1 MRCTVASA
9 SSREAGR
16 PIDGATNGQ
25 SWCIAMLGQAC
36 ASLLCACTVRDAC
49 VDVCR
54 ARYGSQAD
62 SGEGWLR

>member
-25 SWCIAMLGQAC
+25 SWCIAMPGQAC